1 VARPPAR
8 RPSRRSRSG
17 NANANQLSFF
27 DPVGELQALHRE
39 ERQLRTQKIHHDDHR
54 RFLQEAIHNA
64 RDRVRA
70 AEEDLARA
78 QGWTG
83 RSASEVVIARGGQP
97 LSFTDRAAAGA
108 ALLAELRERQATL
121 IEEGAA
127 IGLGDMAGLEICVA
141 VAAVRAPND
150 VVLAPAFRNQAGVS
164 YPSAD
169 PQIEFTL
176 DDDPITV
183 IERFEAALGATPQA
197 LRQRSDC
204 LAKARAE
211 LADYQQQLERLPSFS
226 EDRLSEV
233 NARIAAI
240 EAPSG
245 GLFQGGETAHI
256 KFGSETPAKRGD
268 HADDG
273 RGEEQ
278 PAEPLRGPA
287 QDAPAAELSA
297 DDRQHAGE
305 GHAGGVSGGDRTV
318 SGADVRADH
327 RSDDRESRR
336 NAGDET
342 AELSGQRAAGGQR
355 DGQHRHRLREAVE
368 RQEARWRERA
378 RQNFR
383 IQPDHAIGAGT
394 PKQKVAANIAAI
406 CIVKALAEEA
416 RAPTPEERAALV
428 RYVGWGAFAQAI
440 FDTRPGTRNAEIW
453 REERQALT
461 DLLTA
466 EEWDAARA
474 TTLNA
479 HYTSEAVINGIW
491 SALQHLGFQGGR
503 VIEPALGPGH
513 FIGLTPEPLRESIAR
528 TEVEIDPLSGAIAKA
543 LYPGADIRIAP
554 FESINWPDGFFDLA
568 ISNVPFGAYTVR
580 DKRYSAMA
588 IHDYF
593 FIRSLD
599 TVRAGGVVAF
609 ITSRYT
615 LDKES
620 PLVRKE
626 IARRAEFLGAI
637 RLPGGSK
644 GAFAGNAGT
653 DVTTDIIFL
662 KRLAEP
668 QAPEQLPWLS
678 LAQIDTPDGPV
689 RINRYF
695 AETPGMM
702 LGEMRLTGSM
712 YSDAEPVL
720 IGDAQDID
728 KRIAAA
734 AAHLPAGAFGLRVDA
749 SPALPRVDAEIERPD
764 DDRPPV
770 KEGGFYRKDG
780 LIFRRIQGVGVEQ
793 GLSRTDA
800 AKLTLLIEIRDVV
813 NELLDK
819 QARGDS
825 ETRAPLRARL
835 NSAYDAFHRR
845 YGPINR
851 TLITTSTRTRR
862 DGTPIT
868 IRRMPNFAP
877 LREDPDAY
885 KVAAIEAYD
894 LTRDIAT
901 KAAIFSHDIVQPV
914 TRPVVTAASD
924 ALALSL
930 NEMGRVDL
938 ELIAQQLGID
948 ADEAVERL
956 GDQLW
961 LDPAGETWRTAPDY
975 LSGDVV
981 RKLEDALV
989 AAETDERYARNVE
1002 ALEAVQPAPLTRVDI
1017 NVLCG
1022 APWVPVDVYRAF
1034 LAEKLNLDAR
1044 GLIYSEITKKWQ
1056 FVERPS
1062 VPPSTQSQFGTARSS
1077 VPDIVLAALNNAE
1090 IRIMDPV
1097 PDASPVY
1104 NPRAS
1109 EEAGAKVAEIRE
1121 MFSGSAEDTGG
1132 GWVWE
1137 NDERAARLEALY
1149 NRTFNRLVPTVF
1161 DGSHLTFPGMV
1172 RFVRTEAGAV
1182 IPFALRPHQRDA
1194 VWRVVA
1200 SGNTLL
1206 DHAVGAGKTFTMI
1219 AAGMEQKRLGLIVRP
1234 MYVVPNHMLE
1244 QFSREFLQA
1253 YPGARL
1259 LVADKASMS
1268 RARRKAFAAKVAA
1281 ERWDGVIITHDAFG
1295 RLRLSDD
1302 AYQRFIRDELD
1313 ELREFKTRAAEEEGK
1328 SSPTVKDLERAAKQL
1343 EKRLADLIAQERKD
1357 DGVTFEELGVD
1368 FLFVD
1373 EAHAFKNL
1381 GFRTRH
1387 TRVKG
1392 LAASE
1397 SQRATDLYLKIRYL
1411 EDRRPGRSVVFATGT
1426 PISNTIAEMYT
1437 MQRYLQLPLLR
1448 DYGLDAFDAW
1458 SATFGDIV
1466 SQVELAPNGR
1476 DYRTVR
1482 SFSRFVNIP
1491 ELISLYS
1498 RVADTQTAEM
1508 LNLPRP
1514 KLKNGQIQLVEAE
1527 MSEVEAEIMASLVA
1541 RVEAIKGKKA
1551 EKGEDNILK
1560 IMTEGLQLA
1569 TDVRLL
1575 NPDAP
1580 FNPNGKIAKA
1590 VDNIHRI
1597 WAEGAEPALSQIVFL
1612 DSGVPGSK
1620 ARQRVEIADA
1630 QPDDD
1635 AIAILTDSEEQDEV
1649 EPEIA
1654 VSGRFNLYED
1664 LRSRLIE
1671 RGIPAKQIAFIHDAN
1686 TDEKKGQ
1693 LFGAVRRGEI
1703 RILIGSTSKMGVGTT
1718 VQERPAAMHHL
1729 DAPWRPADVEQRD
1742 GRILRQGNLNAEVEI
1757 YRYITLRTLDAYRWR
1772 ILTTK
1777 AAFIAQIRAGARG
1790 VRTASDID
1798 SPLPEASVIK
1808 AAATGDPRI
1817 MEHAELSKQVQTLE
1831 ASRRAYERSLAA
1843 AKTALERTTE
1853 KIARLE
1859 ERIAAASSDA
1869 ARILDLSGDAFIA
1882 SIRRGESTHRF
1893 SDRKAAGEMLKRQM
1907 TERSGKI
1914 VSNSPVID
1922 TAGEISGFDMQI
1934 GLRRKEGA
1942 LQFTTLLQGGLG
1954 YSRGDWFAFNQDTDA
1969 VGLVRRFEGL
1979 LKSIPAYIAQLR
1991 TELDKAKADQPRL
2004 EKQIAA
2010 PAFAKQAQ
2018 LDEAKAHMLQ
2028 LARELQPQQ
2037 KKDDQTMKR
2046 DPRNAEWLKLDE
2058 ATKVQVRAVIAAVHK
2073 TQSAQD
2079 ERHPFGEI
2087 YAYPHAGD
2095 GIAWGINS
2103 TADGMNLR
2111 RGILAGRELEQEL
2124 ARANGA
2130 KTTMIERMVSFAR
2143 DLGNRYGAPQGHV
2156 GEEHREQTRQI
2167 MSEFANGVWPLESA
2181 IGEPCTPLEQN
2192 MNIMGLSRYG
2202 NLEPQEIAYLRELI
2216 AAGVDEDAFHLAFNQ
2231 LRTSPSVSDQSMARI
2246 ARGYTDEPNEI
2257 TDRDAALGAIETHFY
2272 DQRRT
2277 AHQLRQTGGRSA
2289 GL

>member
-1 VARPPAR
+1 
-8 RPSRRSRSG
+8 
-17 NANANQLSFF
+17 
-27 DPVGELQALHRE
+27 
-39 ERQLRTQKIHHDDHR
+39 
-54 RFLQEAIHNA
+54 
-64 RDRVRA
+64 
-70 AEEDLARA
+70 
-78 QGWTG
+78 
-83 RSASEVVIARGGQP
+83 
-97 LSFTDRAAAGA
+97 
-108 ALLAELRERQATL
+108 
-121 IEEGAA
+121 
-127 IGLGDMAGLEICVA
+127 
-141 VAAVRAPND
+141 
-150 VVLAPAFRNQAGVS
+150 
-164 YPSAD
+164 
-169 PQIEFTL
+169 
-176 DDDPITV
+176 
-183 IERFEAALGATPQA
+183 
-197 LRQRSDC
+197 
-204 LAKARAE
+204 
-211 LADYQQQLERLPSFS
+211 
-226 EDRLSEV
+226 
-233 NARIAAI
+233 
-240 EAPSG
+240 
-245 GLFQGGETAHI
+245 
-256 KFGSETPAKRGD
+256 
-268 HADDG
+268 
-273 RGEEQ
+273 
-278 PAEPLRGPA
+278 
-287 QDAPAAELSA
+287 
-297 DDRQHAGE
+297 
-305 GHAGGVSGGDRTV
+305 
-318 SGADVRADH
+318 
-327 RSDDRESRR
+327 
-336 NAGDET
+336 
-342 AELSGQRAAGGQR
+342 
-355 DGQHRHRLREAVE
+355 
-368 RQEARWRERA
+368 
-378 RQNFR
+378 
-383 IQPDHAIGAGT
+383 
-394 PKQKVAANIAAI
+394 
-406 CIVKALAEEA
+406 LAEEA
-416 RAPTPEERAALV
+416 RAPTPEEQAALV
-428 RYVGWGAFAQAI
+428 RYVGWGAFAQGI
-440 FDTRPGTRNAEIW
+440 FDTRPGTRNAQIW

-466 EEWDAARA
+466 EEWEAARA

-491 SALQHLGFQGGR
+491 SAIQHLGFQGGR
-503 VIEPALGPGH
+503 VIEPALGAGH
-513 FIGLTPEPLRESIAR
+513 FIGLTPEPLRESIAW
-528 TEVEIDPLSGAIAKA
+528 TGVEIDPLSGAIAKA

-554 FESINWPDGFFDLA
+554 FESTNWPDGFFDLA

-580 DKRYSAMA
+580 DKRYPAMA

-593 FIRSLD
+593 FVRSLD
-599 TVRAGGVVAF
+599 KVRAGGVVAF

-662 KRLAEP
+662 KRRAEP
-668 QAPEQLPWLS
+668 QAPEQQPWLS

-689 RINRYF
+689 SINRYF
-695 AETPGMM
+695 ADNPQMM

-712 YSDAEPVL
+712 YSDSEPVL
-720 IGDAQDID
+720 IGDIQDID
-728 KRIAAA
+728 NRIAAA
-734 AAHLPAGAFGLRVDA
+734 AIAHLPAGAFGLRSDTWQ
-749 SPALPRVDAEIERPD
+749 ALPRIDADIERSD
-764 DDRPPV
+764 EDRQPV
-770 KEGGFYRKDG
+770 KEGAFYRKDG
-780 LIFRRIQGVGVEQ
+780 GIFRRIQGVGVEQ
-793 GLSRTDA
+793 KLSHADA

-819 QARGDS
+819 QARGDG
-825 ETRAPLRARL
+825 EDRAPLRARL

-851 TLITTSTRTRR
+851 TLITTSTRTRG

-868 IRRMPNFAP
+868 IRRMPNFSP
-877 LREDPDAY
+877 LRDDPDAY

-894 LTRDIAT
+894 QTRDIAT
-901 KAAIFSHDIVQPV
+901 KAAIFSHDIIQPA
-914 TRPVVTAASD
+914 TRPVVTSASD

-930 NEMGRVDL
+930 NETGHVDL
-938 ELIAQQLGID
+938 DLIAQQLGID
-948 ADEAVERL
+948 PGEAVERL
-956 GDQLW
+956 GNLLW
-961 LDPAGETWRTAPDY
+961 LDPAGEIWRTAPDY

-981 RKLEDALV
+981 EKLEDAV
-989 AAETDERYARNVE
+989 AAAETDERYARNVE

-1034 LAEKLNLDAR
+1034 LAEKLNLDA
-1044 GLIYSEITKKWQ
+1044 GSLLYSEITKKWQ

-1121 MFSGSAEDTGG
+1121 LFSGSAEDTAG

-1219 AAGMEQKRLGLIVRP
+1219 AAGMEQKRLGLIARP

-1253 YPGARL
+1253 YPAARL
-1259 LVADKASMS
+1259 LVADKVSMS
-1268 RARRKAFAAKVAA
+1268 RARRKEFAAKVAA

-1302 AYQRFIRDELD
+1302 AYQRFISDELD
-1313 ELREFKTRAAEEEGK
+1313 ELREFKIRAAEEEGK

-1397 SQRATDLYLKIRYL
+1397 SQRATDLFLKIRYL
-1411 EDRRPGRSVVFATGT
+1411 EDRRPGRGVVFATGT

-1448 DYGLDAFDAW
+1448 EYGLDAFDAW

-1498 RVADTQTAEM
+1498 RVADTQTAEV

-1527 MSEVEAEIMASLVA
+1527 MSEVESEIMASLVA
-1541 RVEAIKGKKA
+1541 RAEAIKGKKA

-1575 NPDAP
+1575 NPHAP

-1612 DSGVPGSK
+1612 DSGVPGSR
-1620 ARQRVEIADA
+1620 AIRRIETADA

-1654 VSGRFNLYED
+1654 VAGRFNLYED
-1664 LRSRLIE
+1664 LRSRLVE

-1703 RILIGSTSKMGVGTT
+1703 RILIGSTSKMGVGTN
-1718 VQERPAAMHHL
+1718 VQERLAAMHHL

-1757 YRYITLRTLDAYRWR
+1757 YRYITLRTLDAYRWQ
-1772 ILTTK
+1772 ILATK

-1790 VRTASDID
+1790 VRTAGDID

-1817 MEHAELSKQVQTLE
+1817 MEHAELSKEVQTLE

-1853 KIARLE
+1853 KIARWE

-1869 ARILDLSGDAFIA
+1869 AGIVDLSGDAFVA
-1882 SIRRGESTHRF
+1882 SIRRGEASHRF

-1907 TERSGKI
+1907 MERGGKI
-1914 VSNSPVID
+1914 VSSAPVIE

-1942 LQFTTLLQGGLG
+1942 LQFTTALQGGLG
-1954 YSRGDWFAFNQDTDA
+1954 YSRGEWFAFNQDTDA
-1969 VGLVRRFEGL
+1969 VGLIRRFEGL
-1979 LKSIPAYIAQLR
+1979 LKNIPAYIAQLR
-1991 TELDKAKADQPRL
+1991 TELDKANADLPRL
-2004 EKQIAA
+2004 ESQITA

-2018 LDEAKAHMLQ
+2018 LDEAKTRMLQ
-2028 LARELQPQQ
+2028 LEQELQPQR
-2037 KKDDQTMKR
+2037 KEDDQSMKR
-2046 DPRNAEWLKLDE
+2046 DPRNEEWDKLDE
-2058 ATKVQVRAVIAAVHK
+2058 ATKAQVRAVIAAVHE
-2073 TQSAQD
+2073 TQASHS
-2079 ERHPFGEI
+2079 ERHPAGEI

-2103 TADGMNLR
+2103 AEDGMNLR
-2111 RGILAGRELEQEL
+2111 RGILADRELGQEL
-2124 ARANGA
+2124 AHANGA
-2130 KTTMIERMVSFAR
+2130 RPTMTERMVSFAR
-2143 DLGNRYGAPQGHV
+2143 ELGHRFGAPAGQGT
-2156 GEEHREQTRQI
+2156 EERQAQTRQI
-2167 MSEFANGVWPLESA
+2167 MSEFANSVWPLANES
-2181 IGEPCTPLEQN
+2181 GERGSMLEQN
-2192 MNIMGLSRYG
+2192 MNNNSGLSRYG
-2202 NLEPQEIAYLRELI
+2202 ANLQPQEIAHLRELI
-2216 AAGVDEDAFHLAFNQ
+2216 AAGVDEDAFHLAFTQ
-2231 LRTSPSVSDQSMARI
+2231 LRTSPSVSDQNVARI
-2246 ARGYTDEPNEI
+2246 ARGYTDDPNEI
-2257 TDRDAALGAIETHFY
+2257 SDRDAALGAIETHFY

-2277 AHQLRQTGGRSA
+2277 VTQSCQAGGRSA
-2289 GL
+2289 GG